1 MPGRQNWYDD
11 YWKKLDRKTEKKL
24 RTTCPQ
30 CGSANTYYNKRF
42 KTLRCQNCEHSFIVA
57 GVSGNKP
64 WWRRLLR
71 L

>member
-1 MPGRQNWYDD
+1 MPSRQNWYDD
-11 YWKKLDRKTEKKL
+11 YWKNLDKKTERKL

-30 CGSANTYYNKRF
+30 CGSANTYYNKLF
-42 KTLRCQNCEHSFIVA
+42 GTWRCQNCEHSFVVT
-57 GVSGNKP
+57 GVGGKP